1 MFAAAVCGTVRGDR
15 VTHTRQPLLKLTGP
29 FWYCARRPS
38 RSGSVSRQPK
48 HAPRG
53 AGRGTVCGCGAFAHG
68 LTRPCAAFFRL
79 VGLLH
84 FGCVPLKAGVLI
96 QDCSPWI
103 AKRFGIDDLF
113 VMHFPG
119 IRLTQIAHA
128 LGLRIDHHDV
138 LVTMRFL
145 LAAVVQ
151 GLLDRVFRTLPPPI
165 GPVNNQL
172 RRFLVAAFM
181 EVQTCQAAESAE
193 RRTRPALA

>member
-1 MFAAAVCGTVRGDR
+1 MVLRKTSFTIRERFTPSQSMLHANPD
-15 VTHTRQPLLKLTGP
+15 TGQ
-29 FWYCARRPS
+29 FLRLWRFC
-38 RSGSVSRQPK
+38 
-48 HAPRG
+48 
-53 AGRGTVCGCGAFAHG
+53 HG

-84 FGCVPLKAGVLI
+84 FGGVPLKAGVLI

-113 VMHFPG
+113 VMHCPG

-128 LGLRIDHHDV
+128 LGLGIDHHDV

-151 GLLDRVFRTLPPPI
+151 GLLGRVF
-165 GPVNNQL
+165 QD
-172 RRFLVAAFM
+172 AA
-181 EVQTCQAAESAE
+181 AADRS
-193 RRTRPALA
+193 RQ